1 MNCLRQKNS
10 IKDHKLKWAANNS
23 PFFLMAYQNV
33 KACILILSIGLV
45 GACGSKDKALSP
57 VKEPAK
63 APVLNSV
70 AVDNR
75 TSDSYFLNSSVRP
88 VIKLRFSQPIKSSS
102 LNAVTL
108 SSTHGTN
115 INLNATLANGDSVI
129 VVQPVSSLSFLSRY
143 TISVG
148 TSLQSTSEGVL
159 QSPASRDFITQLD
172 SSRKFPLLTNDQLLD
187 KIQQQTL
194 KYFWDFAHPSS
205 GMIREGSRHPADI
218 VTSGGTGF
226 GVMALVAGMERG
238 FIDKTQ
244 GLNRI
249 KMIVSFLKD
258 KAQRFHGAFPH
269 WMNGASG
276 ATIPFSANDNG
287 ADLVETS
294 LLMMG
299 LITVRQYFSG
309 ADAAAVSLRNDIN
322 SLWNA
327 VEWDWFRQ
335 NNQNVLYWHWSPSA
349 AWTMNLKVQGWNE
362 CLITYVLA
370 ASSATHSITKDV
382 YDNGWARNGAFKNGA
397 TYYDYPLP
405 LGENMGGPLF
415 FAHYSFMG
423 INPNGLSDAY
433 ADYQTQTKNHTLIN
447 YKYCKA
453 NPKGYYGYSDSVWG
467 LTASN
472 IKDGYTAS
480 SPTNDQGFIAPTA
493 AIASLPYTPAESMA
507 ALKFFYYVLGDKLFK
522 EYGFVDAFS
531 LDVVKNNEA
540 WFANAHLAIDQGPIV
555 VMIENYRTGLLWN
568 LFMSAPEVKAG
579 MKKLGFSAPGL

>member
-1 MNCLRQKNS
+1 MNYSYILISLGVVFLTACSKSSNDDTGKPSVHPLVLKSITIQGKPFDDVSVNQPVQPAIQLIFS
-10 IKDHKLKWAANNS
+10 EPVKPGTLTAAINIKDPS
-23 PFFLMAYQNV
+23 
-33 KACILILSIGLV
+33 G
-45 GACGSKDKALSP
+45 
-57 VKEPAK
+57 
-63 APVLNSV
+63 NSV
-70 AVDNR
+70 PHQVII
-75 TSDSYFLNSSVRP
+75 SDAGVT
-88 VIKLRFSQPIKSSS
+88 IKP
-102 LNAVTL
+102 
-108 SSTHGTN
+108 G
-115 INLNATLANGDSVI
+115 INLSHLTRY
-129 VVQPVSSLSFLSRY
+129 SF
-143 TISVG
+143 TINN
-148 TSLQSTSEGVL
+148 SLQSASGGNL
-159 QSPASRDFITQLD
+159 QNVVNKNFVTHLD
-172 SSRKFPLLTNDQLLD
+172 SSRKFPALTDERLLD

-194 KYFWDFAHPSS
+194 KYFWDFTHPAS
-205 GMIREGSRHPADI
+205 GMIREGSQHAPDI

-226 GVMALVAGMERG
+226 GVMALIAGIERG

-244 GLNRI
+244 GLARI
-249 KMIVSFLKD
+249 QKIVTFLKD

-269 WMNGASG
+269 WMNGSSG
-276 ATIPFSANDNG
+276 AVIPFSTNDNG

-299 LITVRQYFSG
+299 LITARQYFAG
-309 ADAAAVSLRNDIN
+309 TDASEANLRNDIN
-322 SLWNA
+322 SLWNT

-335 NNQNVLYWHWSPSA
+335 NSQNVLYWHWSPSA

-370 ASSATHSITKDV
+370 ASSPAHAITKEV
-382 YDNGWARNGAFKNGA
+382 YDNGWTRNGTFKNGNV
-397 TYYDYPLP
+397 YYNYTLP

-415 FAHYSFMG
+415 FEHYSFMG

-433 ADYQTQTKNHTLIN
+433 ANYQIQTKNHTLIN
-447 YKYCKA
+447 YEYCKA

-493 AIASLPYTPAESMA
+493 AISSLPYTPAESMA

-531 LDVVKNNEA
+531 LDVVKNNGA
-540 WFANAHLAIDQGPIV
+540 WFADAHLAIDQGPIV
-555 VMIENYRTGLLWN
+555 VMIENYRSGLLWN
-568 LFMSAPEVKAG
+568 LFMSAPEIKAG

>member
-1 MNCLRQKNS
+1 MK
-10 IKDHKLKWAANNS
+10 H
-23 PFFLMAYQNV
+23 
-33 KACILILSIGLV
+33 CICGFLILFLFSCKKDNDSGGKPVTPAAGPFTYVSSTINGKAIGPFTGLGFTPEIKINFSAPV
-45 GACGSKDKALSP
+45 KRSAVTPKIIILNKEGGNIQSSYGFERNDSTVVIKPSVPLAALSP
-57 VKEPAK
+57 YRLEIVSG
-63 APVLNSV
+63 LTSV
-70 AVDNR
+70 
-75 TSDSYFLNSSVRP
+75 SDVS
-88 VIKLRFSQPIKSSS
+88 
-102 LNAVTL
+102 L
-108 SSTHGTN
+108 SSN
-115 INLNATLANGDSVI
+115 QSI
-129 VVQPVSSLSFLSRY
+129 VF
-143 TISVG
+143 
-148 TSLQSTSEGVL
+148 ST
-159 QSPASRDFITQLD
+159 AID
-172 SSRKFPLLTNDQLLD
+172 SSRKFPALTNDQLLD
-187 KIQQQTL
+187 KVQQQTL
-194 KYFWDFAHPSS
+194 KYFWDFAHPTS
-205 GMIREGSRHPADI
+205 GMIREGNKHAPDI

-226 GVMALVAGMERG
+226 GVMALIVGMERG
-238 FIDKTQ
+238 FINKAQ
-244 GLNRI
+244 GLARI
-249 KMIVSFLKD
+249 QTIITFLKD

-276 ATIPFSANDNG
+276 AVIPFSANDNG

-299 LITVRQYFSG
+299 LLTARQYFTG
-309 ADAAAVSLRNDIN
+309 ADVAEANLRVDIN

-370 ASSATHSITKDV
+370 ASSTAHTITKDV
-382 YDNGWARNGAFKNGA
+382 YDNGWARAGAFKNGN
-397 TYYDYPLP
+397 TYYNYPLP

-415 FAHYSFMG
+415 LAHYSFMG

-433 ADYQTQTKNHTLIN
+433 ANYQTQTKNHTLIN
-447 YKYCKA
+447 YEYCKA

-493 AIASLPYTPAESMA
+493 AISSLPYTPNESMA
-507 ALKFFYYVLGDKLFK
+507 ALHFFYYVLGDKLFK

-531 LDVVKNNEA
+531 LDVVKNNGA
-540 WFANAHLAIDQGPIV
+540 WFADTHLAIDQGPIV
-555 VMIENYRTGLLWN
+555 VMIENYRSGLLWN

-579 MKKLGFSAPGL
+579 LKKLGYSAPGL